1 MSQFLESLLGRAI
14 NEFQANQFDAAEK
27 LLLNV
32 LQLQKNNLPAL
43 HIMGLI
49 KAAQEKHVDAANY
62 FKKALV
68 INPQEPSLNYNLARA
83 LSAYGRHLEALQYH
97 ERTIR
102 LANDNA
108 QAWVNYGI
116 SLGALG
122 RTQDAV
128 KMFEGALALHPAYE
142 EALANLGESYRLLQ
156 DYPQAKTFFGRAIEV
171 GGQLSLSWLGIA
183 RIELALG
190 EKKQA
195 IEHYLR
201 CLQINPEN
209 MECLLELALVH
220 LSLKQYEASLQCYER
235 AYQLNPNEDF
245 LLGRILNVAMQ
256 ACLWEKVP
264 ALIAEISAKIQEGK
278 RVCHPF
284 TVLSSIDDPAIQLK
298 AAQIWS
304 SFTQNVESGKK
315 SQLQLQK
322 KDKIRIGYF
331 SADFHLHATLH
342 LMADMFKKHDK
353 SRFEVFAFSYG
364 DDIQDQMLASV
375 IEYFDGFYY
384 VGNQTDSEIA
394 QAARELKIDIAV
406 DLKGYTYDARP
417 GIFAHKAAPIQVNY
431 LGYPGT
437 MGSPFMDYIIA
448 DPVIISE
455 ELQKY
460 YSEKI
465 VYLPNSYQINDPQRL
480 VSEASIT
487 REDAGLPGQGF
498 VFCSFNQH
506 YKFVPLVFDSWARI
520 LKRVDH
526 SVLWLMAEGED
537 VRQNL
542 RNEIAKRGIAPER
555 LIFADRIPS
564 AEHLARMRLADLFL
578 DSLPYN
584 SHTTASDALWV
595 GLPIVTLQ
603 GQSFAARVASSL
615 LTAMGLPQLITH
627 SAEQYENLAVEIATN
642 PRMLTE
648 IKNTIGAN
656 KQETPLFNSALT
668 TQQIEAAYEKMV
680 EQKLSHLPLT
690 SIVV

>member
-62 FKKALV
+62 FKKALA

-142 EALANLGESYRLLQ
+142 EALANLGESHRLLQ

-195 IEHYLR
+195 IEHYAR

-264 ALIAEISAKIQEGK
+264 DLIAEISTKIQEGK

-448 DPVIISE
+448 DPVIISD

-680 EQKLSHLPLT
+680 EQKLSHLPPT

>member
-62 FKKALV
+62 FKKALA

-116 SLGALG
+116 SLAALG

-264 ALIAEISAKIQEGK
+264 DLIAEISAKIQEGK

-315 SQLQLQK
+315 FQLQLQK

-394 QAARELKIDIAV
+394 QASRELKIDIAV

-417 GIFAHKAAPIQVNY
+417 EF
-431 LGYPGT
+431 
-437 MGSPFMDYIIA
+437 
-448 DPVIISE
+448 
-455 ELQKY
+455 
-460 YSEKI
+460 
-465 VYLPNSYQINDPQRL
+465 LP
-480 VSEASIT
+480 T
-487 REDAGLPGQGF
+487 K
-498 VFCSFNQH
+498 QH
-506 YKFVPLVFDSWARI
+506 QYK
-520 LKRVDH
+520 
-526 SVLWLMAEGED
+526 
-537 VRQNL
+537 
-542 RNEIAKRGIAPER
+542 
-555 LIFADRIPS
+555 
-564 AEHLARMRLADLFL
+564 
-578 DSLPYN
+578 
-584 SHTTASDALWV
+584 
-595 GLPIVTLQ
+595 
-603 GQSFAARVASSL
+603 
-615 LTAMGLPQLITH
+615 
-627 SAEQYENLAVEIATN
+627 
-642 PRMLTE
+642 
-648 IKNTIGAN
+648 
-656 KQETPLFNSALT
+656 
-668 TQQIEAAYEKMV
+668 
-680 EQKLSHLPLT
+680 
-690 SIVV
+690 